1 MYERKRVTE
10 RVCVIERKIASE
22 IARQRER
29 QSELEYKYKKEREQ
43 IHRRN

>member
-10 RVCVIERKIASE
+10 RVCEVERKTVSE

-29 QSELEYKYKKEREQ
+29 QSELEYKYKEEREQ
-43 IHRRN
+43 IQRRN